1 MAVSVRRDARVHV
14 VGVGGAGMSGVAR
27 LLVERGARVS
37 GSDATDSATL
47 EGLRAVGV
55 DVYVGHDELHGA
67 DADVVLW
74 SPAIALDN
82 PELVAARERGA
93 LLMNR
98 ATLFG
103 ELGREQ
109 RVLGLT
115 GTHGKTTATSMLV
128 QVLRAS
134 GRDDGWLLGA
144 EVLGV
149 GANGHWGSGDLIVEL
164 DESYGTFADVS
175 PYALGLLNV
184 EPDHLDHYGS
194 LDALESAFAQL
205 VDRTSGPVVAWCDD
219 EGARRVVDRAERDV
233 IDVGSRDEVTWR
245 VEDVRVRRDSSSFT
259 LRGPNVD
266 ATLSL
271 HVTGAH
277 NVADAAVVAV
287 LAIALGI
294 SVADVAAGLARFE
307 GAPRR
312 FQLLG
317 PWKGVDLYESY
328 AHLPG
333 EITAI
338 VDATHAAGYERIL
351 AVFQPHRVTRT
362 LNLVP
367 EFAAAFD
374 GVATVIVTDIYR
386 AGEENPT
393 GVTGEVIDRAIGA
406 RAAGVRHVYCAH
418 LNDVPD
424 ALEELRGDHDVV
436 LLLGAGDVA
445 TIAPRLLDAT

>member
-1 MAVSVRRDARVHV
+1 VSVRRDARVHI

-37 GSDATDSATL
+37 GSDAADSATL
-47 EGLRAVGV
+47 EGLRAAGV
-55 DVYVGHDELHGA
+55 DVYVGHDASNGT

-74 SPAIALDN
+74 SPAIPLDN
-82 PELVAARERGA
+82 PELVAAKDRDA
-93 LLMNR
+93 LMMNR
-98 ATLFG
+98 AALFG
-103 ELGREQ
+103 ELGVEQ
-109 RVLGLT
+109 RILGLT

-128 QVLRAS
+128 QVLHAS

-144 EVLGV
+144 DVLGV
-149 GANGHWGSGDLIVEL
+149 GANGHWGSGELIVEL
-164 DESYGTFADVS
+164 DESYGTFANVA

-184 EPDHLDHYGS
+184 EADHLDHYGS
-194 LDALESAFAQL
+194 LDVLEGAFAAL
-205 VDRTSGPVVAWCDD
+205 VERTSGPVVVWWDD
-219 EGARRVVDRAERDV
+219 EGARRVADRAEREV
-233 IDVGSRDEVTWR
+233 LDVGTSEDATWR
-245 VEDVRVRRDSSSFT
+245 VGDVQVTRDSSSFT
-259 LRGPNVD
+259 LRGPHVD
-266 ATLSL
+266 VSLTL

-287 LAIALGI
+287 LAIALGV
-294 SVADVAAGLARFE
+294 SVDDVTAGLARFE

-317 PWKGVDLYESY
+317 TWNGVDVYESY

-338 VDATHAAGYERIL
+338 INATHAAGYERIL

-374 GVATVIVTDIYR
+374 GVSTVIVTDIYA

-393 GVTGEVIDRAIGA
+393 GVTGEVIDGAIGV
-406 RAAGVRHVYCAH
+406 RDAGVAHVYTAE
-418 LNDVPD
+418 LRNVP
-424 ALEELRGDHDVV
+424 AVLEDLRGDHDVV

-445 TIAPRLLDAT
+445 TIAPHVLGAT

>member
-1 MAVSVRRDARVHV
+1 
-14 VGVGGAGMSGVAR
+14 MS
-27 LLVERGARVS
+27 
-37 GSDATDSATL
+37 
-47 EGLRAVGV
+47 
-55 DVYVGHDELHGA
+55 
-67 DADVVLW
+67 
-74 SPAIALDN
+74 
-82 PELVAARERGA
+82 
-93 LLMNR
+93 
-98 ATLFG
+98 
-103 ELGREQ
+103 
-109 RVLGLT
+109 
-115 GTHGKTTATSMLV
+115 
-128 QVLRAS
+128 AS

-149 GANGHWGSGDLIVEL
+149 GANGHWGSDDLIVEL
-164 DESYGTFADVS
+164 DESYGTFADVA

-194 LDALESAFAQL
+194 LDVLEGAFAAL
-205 VDRTSGPVVAWCDD
+205 VDRTSGPVVVWCDD
-219 EGARRVVDRAERDV
+219 EGARRVAKLAQRDV
-233 IDVGSRDEVTWR
+233 IDVGTGDNVTWQ
-245 VEDVRVRRDSSSFT
+245 VVGVRVLRDSSSFT

-266 ATLSL
+266 VALTL

-277 NVADAAVVAV
+277 NVADAAVAAV
-287 LAIALGI
+287 LAIALGL
-294 SVADVAAGLARFE
+294 SVDDVTTGLARFE

-317 PWKGVDLYESY
+317 TWEDVDVYESY

-338 VDATHAAGYERIL
+338 VNATHAAGYERIL

-362 LNLVP
+362 LNLVD

-374 GVATVIVTDIYR
+374 GVATVIVTDIYP

-393 GVTGEVIDRAIGA
+393 GVTGEVIDRAIRA
-406 RAAGVRHVYCAH
+406 RASGTHHVYCAD
-418 LNDVPD
+418 LNGVPD

-445 TIAPRLLDAT
+445 TIAPRLLGAT